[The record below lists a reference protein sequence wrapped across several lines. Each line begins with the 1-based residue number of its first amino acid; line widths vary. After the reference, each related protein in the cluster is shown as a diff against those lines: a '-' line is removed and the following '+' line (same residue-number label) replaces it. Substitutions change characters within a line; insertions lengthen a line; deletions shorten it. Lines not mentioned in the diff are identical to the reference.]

1 MNTLTS
7 LLNKNATTNTVA
19 PCPYPFTQVIYECFY
34 AHQKKLTWPQARRV
48 CQGMGGDLAN
58 PEHPFAPS
66 DLPGR
71 HLWWKKAPG
80 SVKIYGTERWIGP
93 GYFWVGGT
101 DVGAEGTWQ
110 WVSDRPVDPE
120 EWLFS
125 RPDNRAGDEHCLEIV
140 MSDYP
145 GLYNDETCS
154 IAQRFICQY
163 RH

>member
-48 CQGMGGDLAN
+48 CQGM
-58 PEHPFAPS
+58 
-66 DLPGR
+66 
-71 HLWWKKAPG
+71 
-80 SVKIYGTERWIGP
+80 GP